1 MILQE
6 ANTTRNDWQMCRV
19 METSCDEKEFMQSVR
34 LKIRSV
40 DQAGRNN
47 TEDRPMSKVCYFLKE
62 KKLMK
67 TCSNPHQRSHELNA
81 M

>member
-19 METSCDEKEFMQSVR
+19 METYCDEKELMRSVR

-40 DQAGRNN
+40 DQAVSNN
-47 TEDRPMSKVCYFLKE
+47 IVDRPMSKVCYFLKV
-62 KKLMK
+62 KKFMK
-67 TCSNPHQRSHELNA
+67 HA
-81 M
+81 